1 MNERL
6 KNILESINSSFKNV
20 KVLPIEESVLSQV
33 LENFHIKEESLLGT
47 IIFNTGGIII
57 DSWIRI
63 YGAGKVNFCQRNK
76 DFPYSNI
83 IVAEDILGGLFAY
96 MSNGNI
102 GYFAPDTLEWEDM
115 EIGYSQFLYW
125 CFHGDTDTFYKDFR
139 WNSWSC
145 DVSDLPIDYGIA
157 FYPFLWTERNVLEK
171 CSLKK
176 IPIKEIIDLEINFSN
191 QLNKI

>member
-6 KNILESINSSFKNV
+6 KNILESIKSSFKNV

-33 LENFHIKEESLLGT
+33 LENFHIEEESLLGT

-63 YGAGKVNFCQRNK
+63 YGAGKVNFYQRNK

-125 CFHGDTDTFYKDFR
+125 CFHGDTDTFYKDK
-139 WNSWSC
+139 
-145 DVSDLPIDYGIA
+145 
-157 FYPFLWTERNVLEK
+157 T
-171 CSLKK
+171 
-176 IPIKEIIDLEINFSN
+176 
-191 QLNKI
+191 

>member
-63 YGAGKVNFCQRNK
+63 YGAGKVNFYQRNK

-83 IVAEDILGGLFAY
+83 VVAEDILGGLFAY

-139 WNSWSC
+139 WNSWSH
-145 DVSDLPIDYGIA
+145 DVSDLPTDYGIA
-157 FYPFLWTERNVLEK
+157 FYPFLWTERKVLEK
-171 CSLKK
+171 CSFKK
-176 IPIKEIIDLEINFSN
+176 ISIKEIIDLEINFSN